1 MSRSAIAAGSAASAG
16 KSGPPLPAPV
26 AATIRG
32 AGRRLLGSRR
42 GRGFVILIYHRVLEA
57 PDPLRP
63 GEITASEFAV
73 QMSALAQCFNVLP
86 LPEAIERQAAGTLP
100 PMAAAITF
108 DDGYRDNL
116 ERALPVLQQHDLP
129 ATVFITTGTLDRCMW
144 NDVAI
149 ELLRQAP
156 PQGFDSGALDL
167 GTLPTGNITE
177 RRASLFRVLAQLKSL
192 PWTQRDDALEAL
204 LQTHDVEPPEGLM
217 LDAEGVRELHRA
229 GVEIGAHTVHHPIL
243 SRIPLLE
250 AEAEV
255 AGSRTALEDITGST
269 VTLFAYPNG
278 RPGVD
283 YTGEHADLV
292 RRLGFRA
299 AVSTERGANRPGHD
313 RFELRR
319 FTPWDRTP
327 LRFVGRLLLSAL
339 RD

>member
-1 MSRSAIAAGSAASAG
+1 MRPSPITAARSAGV
-16 KSGPPLPAPV
+16 PLPGPV
-26 AATIRG
+26 AAMIRR
-32 AGRRLLGSRR
+32 AGRHVLGARHK
-42 GRGFVILIYHRVLEA
+42 RGFVILIYHRVLDE

-63 GEITASEFAV
+63 GAVTVTEFAG
-73 QMSALAQCFNVLP
+73 QMAALAQCFNVLP
-86 LPEAIERQAAGTLP
+86 LAEAIERQAAGTLP

-116 ERALPVLQQHDLP
+116 EQALPVLRQHDLP
-129 ATVFITTGTLDRCMW
+129 ATVFITTGTLGRCMW
-144 NDVAI
+144 NDMAI

-156 PQGFDSGALDL
+156 PQGFDSGEL
-167 GTLPTGNITE
+167 GLGILPADNITE
-177 RRASLFRVLAQLKSL
+177 RRASLFRVLAQLKTL
-192 PWTQRDDALEAL
+192 PRTQRDNALEAL
-204 LQTHDVEPPEGLM
+204 LQKHDVKRPVGLM
-217 LDAEGVRELHRA
+217 LDAAGVRELHRA
-229 GVEIGAHTVHHPIL
+229 GIDIGAHTVHHPIL
-243 SRIPLLE
+243 TRIPLQE
-250 AEAEV
+250 AEAEI

-283 YTGEHADLV
+283 YNGEHADLV

-313 RFELRR
+313 CFELRR

-327 LRFVGRLLLSAL
+327 FRFVGRLLLSAL